1 METQLIIIYI
11 YQMTGKLYPGQI
23 ETRIIQKHQ
32 RDFRVI
38 LRC

>member
-1 METQLIIIYI
+1 METQLIIIYR

-23 ETRIIQKHQ
+23 NIRNSQKHQ
-32 RDFRVI
+32 RGFSGI